1 MATPEVSRSRL
12 AGFEFSIPAPGVG
25 RRAVKRGSFTL
36 IELLVVVAILALLFG
51 LALPA
56 VQKVREAASLKHYP
70 QADGAPGKADT
81 SLPSGR
87 RPVIE
92 SLNLEMDLESSYHQI
107 DVVVYTRYQVAC
119 KGRIRFRHPG
129 GAEKDKG

>member
-1 MATPEVSRSRL
+1 MATPEASRSHL
-12 AGFEFSIPAPGVG
+12 AGFESGAPAPTPGAG
-25 RRAVKRGSFTL
+25 RRVVNQAPGPRSSFTL

-70 QADGAPGKADT
+70 QADVAPGRPDT

-92 SLNLEMDLESSYHQI
+92 LLNLEMDLESSY
-107 DVVVYTRYQVAC
+107 
-119 KGRIRFRHPG
+119 
-129 GAEKDKG
+129 